1 MVSSGEKYYK
11 YFIGHKDDD
20 DCKIKA
26 FRIVHSKTST
36 YVKSYDGETK
46 WMIFLLKMLNCWKSI
61 LISGGLEVPQ

>member
-46 WMIFLLKMLNCWKSI
+46 LMIFLLKMLNC
-61 LISGGLEVPQ
+61 